1 ISNELNEMYLIMQ
14 EILSLELLSYI
25 KCEKGLGNDDRYFV
39 NARFLDPIKP
49 ISIRF
54 LIDTGACITI

>member
-1 ISNELNEMYLIMQ
+1 MYLIMQ
-14 EILSLELLSYI
+14 EILCLELLSYI
-25 KCEKGLGNDDRYFV
+25 KCEKGLGNDGRYFV